1 MKVRSIPTPSGEDMA
16 LELVREK
23 WTNKI
28 NTVTIG
34 ATKEEGGSRTSK
46 VVVGSEST
54 LPYLFDEGDMPNPPV
69 IAMEVLD
76 MVPDDWPQVLKEQFG
91 DVLDDPARWAKKCVD
106 EYKAGLICLRLQGT
120 HPDFGD
126 APPDKAAELV
136 KSVLEAVGVPLIIL
150 GSGDDE
156 KDNLVLPKCSEV
168 AKGENCLFGDA
179 VEKNYKTLT
188 AACLADGHNIIAESP
203 IDINIAKQVN
213 ILISDMG
220 FDINKIVI
228 NPTIG
233 ALGYGMEYA
242 YSIMERARLAAL
254 MGDKML
260 AMPFIC
266 FVGHESW
273 RAKEAKGPESEHPEW
288 GPESERGPLW
298 EATTAVSV
306 LLCGADILIM
316 RHPRAVDSVRKT
328 IEELMKR

>member
-1 MKVRSIPTPSGEDMA
+1 MRENP
-16 LELVREK
+16 LELVKER

-28 NTVTIG
+28 NAVTVG
-34 ATKEEGGSRTSK
+34 ATKEEGGTRTSK
-46 VVVGSEST
+46 VTVGGEAT
-54 LPYLFDEGDMPNPPV
+54 LPYLLDEGDMPNPPV
-69 IAMEVLD
+69 VAMEILD
-76 MVPDDWPQVLKEQFG
+76 IAPEDWPEVLKEPFK
-91 DVLDDPARWAKKCVD
+91 DVLGDPARWAKKCVD
-106 EYKAGLICLRLQGT
+106 EYKAELICLKLQGT

-126 APPDKAAELV
+126 ASPDKAAEVV
-136 KSVLEAVGVPLIIL
+136 KSVLEAVGAPLIIL

-156 KDNLVLPKCSEV
+156 KDNLVLAKCSEV
-168 AKGENCLFGDA
+168 TKGENCLIGDA
-179 VEKNYKTLT
+179 TEKNYKTLT

-203 IDINIAKQVN
+203 IDINIAKQAN

-220 FDINKIVI
+220 FDLNKIVI

-260 AMPFIC
+260 SMPFIC
-266 FVGHESW
+266 FVGQEAW

-288 GPESERGPLW
+288 GPGSERGPLW

-306 LLCGADILIM
+306 LQSGADILIM
-316 RHPRAVDSVRKT
+316 RHPKAVSIVRET
-328 IEELMKR
+328 IERLMKKG